1 MSGGGITLIGLGMR
15 AVVVSDISQW
25 WEVVLK
31 ISLIFMLAFL
41 YFPRES
47 SLHQYHSSIHSF
59 SQNNIQK
66 NTHNK
71 VINLLSQ

>member
-41 YFPRES
+41 YFP
-47 SLHQYHSSIHSF
+47 
-59 SQNNIQK
+59 
-66 NTHNK
+66 
-71 VINLLSQ
+71 